1 MDGITGFKLAD
12 GTTVIR
18 SVVLPNN
25 TMYVSADI
33 YDLLVKGQEEAER
46 QHSELMAKVD
56 QFNALVARAKEQ
68 H

>member
-1 MDGITGFKLAD
+1 MSGMTGFKMAD

-18 SVVLPNN
+18 SVILPAK

-33 YDLLVKGQEEAER
+33 YDLIAKGPEEAER
-46 QHSELMAKVD
+46 KHAELMAKVD
-56 QFNALVARAKEQ
+56 RLGTLIARAKEQ